1 MKNKELK
8 IGQKLYRLYYASHP
22 FMKEKRCVEQHTI
35 TKIFKNHFQTFG
47 RGYKITKDKI
57 GSEYFFDKKDMY
69 KFKVKL
75 HEHALN
81 KIIYNEI
88 KPLEKEIKYLEN
100 KVRVLK

>member
-47 RGYKITKDKI
+47 RGYKITKDK
-57 GSEYFFDKKDMY
+57 M
-69 KFKVKL
+69 
-75 HEHALN
+75 
-81 KIIYNEI
+81 
-88 KPLEKEIKYLEN
+88 
-100 KVRVLK
+100 